1 MLEFPSSE
9 LIKPYKLKGTYIIG
23 YVNLMGGLG
32 IVVGEQMVMI
42 PLAIVHCLLT
52 YIKHNPFTYNAVADQ
67 ASYDNKM
74 RMWLADMIIFFAL
87 VICALEKHPLQR
99 EETKSSKVNK
109 DIYTKILYL

>member
-1 MLEFPSSE
+1 MLEFPGSE

-42 PLAIVHCLLT
+42 PLAIVHCLMT
-52 YIKHNPFTYNAVADQ
+52 FIKHNPFTYNAVADQ

-74 RMWLADMIIFFAL
+74 RMWLANMFILFAIIM
-87 VICALEKHPLQR
+87 VGLEKHPMEKKEL
-99 EETKSSKVNK
+99 KS
-109 DIYTKILYL
+109 TKIKKQE